1 MSKLFTPIA
10 LIFSSLQFIS
20 PAQAD
25 TVRGVGN
32 VWCPWMMEDDAKNAI
47 GAGVDIFKELA
58 KRSGYDVT
66 VNIYPQV
73 RRDKMFE
80 TNELDAE
87 VGVSEEWRGYQ
98 KDISVYTVP
107 FFETVNVVLV
117 RAPDGITTES
127 VDSFKGKTIG
137 GNIGYFYTDGFQ
149 QAFEKGTIKRKDVSE
164 GGALMKML
172 VSKRVDGI
180 IMDRYESRYWMKK
193 LNLNPKDYKEGFV
206 FKTVTKL
213 SMRFHKNKKE
223 LLPKF
228 NSGIEEMK
236 KSGEILKII
245 DKYTK

>member
-1 MSKLFTPIA
+1 MKIQFSKVLAFALSTSPIFA
-10 LIFSSLQFIS
+10 FAETIK
-20 PAQAD
+20 
-25 TVRGVGN
+25 GVGN
-32 VWCPWMMEDDAKNAI
+32 IWCPWMMEDDKKSAL

-58 KRSGYDVT
+58 KRSGVEATVT
-66 VNIYPQV
+66 IYPQI

-80 TNELDAE
+80 KNEIDAE

-117 RAPDGITTES
+117 RAKDGITT
-127 VDSFKGKTIG
+127 DSSDGFKGKTIG

-149 QAFEKGTIKRKDVSE
+149 QGFEKGLMKRQDVAE

-172 VSKRVDGI
+172 ESKRVDGI
-180 IMDRYESRYWMKK
+180 IMDRSESKYWLRK

-206 FKTVTKL
+206 FKTVTQL

-228 NSGIEEMK
+228 NKAIEDMK
-236 KSGEILKII
+236 KSGEITKII
-245 DKYTK
+245 DKYTM